1 MVDWIPLK
9 RWLFTTNHKDIGI
22 LYLFTS
28 LYFFVTAG
36 LFALTFRFQLAIPS
50 NTFLQPD
57 EYNQLVTT
65 HGLLMLLWVITPLG
79 AAFANYFV
87 PIQIGARDM
96 AFPRLNALSYWVYLA
111 SGMLALSSFFA
122 GGGTADWGWTTYAP
136 LNTVEFSPAVYVLL
150 LPGFAIVGDLF
161 STFSRRPLYAK
172 KIIIACLAIASILSF
187 TVWAHHMFMTGISQS
202 LLEAFN
208 VTTELISIPFAIIV
222 IAYILTLR
230 GGSIRFTTPML
241 FAVGSLGLFIIGGVT
256 GVFNSSVALDTAF
269 RGTFWVVGHF
279 HYTIVGGGLTGLFG
293 GLYYWFPKI
302 TGRMYNERL
311 GKIHFAVYM
320 IGFNLLYFPMHLLY
334 DMPRRIFTYDAST
347 GWGPLNLLITIGG
360 FTFGIS
366 QLIMFGNL
374 LWSARRGPAAD
385 KDPWGGYSLEWGVP
399 SPPPEFNFPEGVP
412 VISASGVTFRPLTRA
427 MANGGQAMADGGHAN
442 GGHAYVS
449 HEDEFGEEH
458 WSHWP
463 IVVAAGA
470 GIALWG
476 LLMGLPALFLGT
488 GVLAAALVG
497 WGRESLRGRSEVPVE
512 ATGEKWPFDRLE
524 NLSLGMWIFVF
535 GEIAFFGTLFGAFV
549 FLRMNSPLTGF
560 VWPRPGEVHNIFWGG
575 FNTIVLL
582 TSGLTMVFALTFARR
597 GSYRGLQAS
606 LVATFALGV
615 FFMVN

>member
-36 LFALTFRFQLAIPS
+36 LFALTFRFQLAVPS
-50 NTFLQPD
+50 NNFLQPD

-111 SGMLALSSFFA
+111 SGMLALSSYFA

-136 LNTVEFSPAVYVLL
+136 LNTVEFSPAVGGSMMGLALMLL
-150 LPGFAIVGDLF
+150 MASSIVSTVNFLVTIFRLRAPGMSLMKLPLFTGDLI

-172 KIIIACLAIASILSF
+172 KLIIPCLAIASILSF

-208 VTTELISIPFAIIV
+208 ITTELISLPFAIIV
-222 IAYILTLR
+222 LAYILTLS

-241 FAVGSLGLFIIGGVT
+241 FAVGSLGLFIIGGIT

-279 HYTIVGGGLTGLFG
+279 HYTIVGGGLTGLVG

-311 GKIHFAVYM
+311 GKIHFAFYIV
-320 IGFNLLYFPMHLLY
+320 GFNLLYFPMQLLY

-347 GWGPLNLLITIGG
+347 GWGPINLLITIGA
-360 FTFGIS
+360 FTFGGS
-366 QLIMFGNL
+366 QLIMFANL
-374 LWSARRGPAAD
+374 LWSSRRGPTAD
-385 KDPWGGYSLEWGVP
+385 RDPWGAYSLEWGVP

-412 VISASGVTFRPLTRA
+412 VISANGVTYRPVA
-427 MANGGQAMADGGHAN
+427 MANGGHKEVHKAGSYEAE
-442 GGHAYVS
+442 S
-449 HEDEFGEEH
+449 HEEH
-458 WSHWP
+458 WSRWP

-476 LLMGLPALFLGT
+476 VLMGLPALLFGT
-488 GVLAAALVG
+488 VVLAAAFTG
-497 WGRESLRGRSEVPVE
+497 WGRETLRGRFTEPIE
-512 ATGEKWPFDRLE
+512 AVR
-524 NLSLGMWIFVF
+524 
-535 GEIAFFGTLFGAFV
+535 
-549 FLRMNSPLTGF
+549 
-560 VWPRPGEVHNIFWGG
+560 
-575 FNTIVLL
+575 
-582 TSGLTMVFALTFARR
+582 
-597 GSYRGLQAS
+597 
-606 LVATFALGV
+606 
-615 FFMVN
+615 